1 MVWRFPV
8 LIPLTAGCWLLVA
21 ETAKGLK
28 VALVASRFNS
38 FLTEQLVKGAV
49 DAFTRLGGS
58 EKDLKLVRVPGA
70 YELPLAAKKLASS
83 GVDAVV
89 ALGAVVRGA
98 TPHADLINETTA
110 RAFSEISLESG
121 VPVVDGVV
129 SADNLEQAVERCGT
143 KQGNKG
149 FSAMFAAVEMADV
162 LKRI

>member
-1 MVWRFPV
+1 MTEINGN
-8 LIPLTAGCWLLVA
+8 LS
-21 ETAKGLK
+21 AKGMK
-28 VALVASRFNS
+28 IALVVSRFNS

-110 RAFSEISLESG
+110 RAFSEISLESV

>member
-1 MVWRFPV
+1 MVILNALYKLSAKNSRNNWV
-8 LIPLTAGCWLLVA
+8 LRNIF
-21 ETAKGLK
+21 K
-28 VALVASRFNS
+28 VSSALGKS
-38 FLTEQLVKGAV
+38 FCINA
-49 DAFTRLGGS
+49 GS
-58 EKDLKLVRVPGA
+58 EKDIKLVRVPGA
-70 YELPLAAKKLASS
+70 YELPLAAKKLAASK
-83 GVDAVV
+83 VDAVV

-110 RAFSEISLESG
+110 RAFSEISLAAG

>member
-1 MVWRFPV
+1 MTE
-8 LIPLTAGCWLLVA
+8 IHGAQS
-21 ETAKGLK
+21 AKGLK
-28 VALVASRFNS
+28 IALVASRFNS

-58 EKDLKLVRVPGA
+58 EKDIKLVRVPGA
-70 YELPLAAKKLASS
+70 YELPLAAKKLAASK
-83 GVDAVV
+83 VDAVV

-149 FSAMFAAVEMADV
+149 FAAMQSAIEMANV
-162 LKRI
+162 MKKV